1 MDKYVHVVRKVVL
14 DTLTDEH
21 VYLGQ
26 MHKYVKLSTSTD
38 QFYLNFEVNKHFI
51 SKYQL
56 LVYYIT
62 KEGETVATTKSDEIE
77 PCSLKVC
84 VDYCRYTLLVMDR
97 SNLLRCYIKIIG
109 LVIPSSCTYQEIFVQ
124 FITVNIIKHMRESG
138 IDLVFLGKC
147 KLEPKP
153 IASRISGD
161 A

>member
-21 VYLGQ
+21 MYLGQ

-84 VDYCRYTLLVMDR
+84 VFYCRYSLLW
-97 SNLLRCYIKIIG
+97 IA
-109 LVIPSSCTYQEIFVQ
+109 PTY
-124 FITVNIIKHMRESG
+124 
-138 IDLVFLGKC
+138 
-147 KLEPKP
+147 
-153 IASRISGD
+153 
-161 A
+161 